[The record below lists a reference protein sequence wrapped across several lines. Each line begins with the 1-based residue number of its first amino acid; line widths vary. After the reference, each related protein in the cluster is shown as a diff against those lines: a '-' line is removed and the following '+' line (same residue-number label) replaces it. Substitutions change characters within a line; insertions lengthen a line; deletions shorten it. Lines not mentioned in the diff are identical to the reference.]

1 MTEVALKTRL
11 TEFLEIE
18 NPILLAPMAEVSGG
32 QLAAAVTG
40 AGGLGIIGGGY
51 GDAEWLSRQ
60 LDEARGGR
68 VGVGF
73 ITWSLA
79 RTPELL
85 DAALSRHPVTVML
98 SFGDP
103 GPFAD
108 RVHRAG
114 VPLTVQV
121 QTVEQARRALE
132 VGADI
137 IVAQGGEAGG
147 HGMSARSTFTLV
159 PDVVDLV
166 ADQSAKTL
174 VVAAGGV
181 ADGRGLAA
189 ALALG
194 ADGVLVGTR
203 LWASAEALV
212 TPQAQRRGIEA
223 VGDQTLRT
231 TMYDIVRQRD
241 WPAEYNARLVRNA
254 LVDKFHGNEAELVAR
269 LPETVDDFNKAVA
282 AQDFDVITPLVGEA
296 IGLVRE
302 VRPAADI
309 VHGMVADA
317 TRILN
322 RANIGPNRGATS
334 PTCAAVGSPTDHG
347 TSGPR
352 ACSYPAPGTPAGLL
366 W

>member
-1 MTEVALKTRL
+1 MTDIALKTRL
-11 TEFLEIE
+11 TEFLGIE
-18 NPILLAPMAEVSGG
+18 HPILLAPMAEVSGG
-32 QLAAAVTG
+32 RLAAAVTA
-40 AGGLGIIGGGY
+40 AGGLGIVGGGY
-51 GDAEWLSRQ
+51 GDAEWLSRE
-60 LDEARGGR
+60 LDEARGAR

-79 RTPELL
+79 RNPDLL
-85 DAALSRHPVTVML
+85 DAALSRDPATIML

-103 GPFAD
+103 GPFGD

-132 VGADI
+132 VGADM

-166 ADQSAKTL
+166 AEASAKTL

-203 LWASAEALV
+203 LWGSAEALV
-212 TPQAQRRGIEA
+212 TPEVQRRGIEA
-223 VGDQTLRT
+223 GGDQTLRT

-241 WPAEYNARLVRNA
+241 WPAEYNLRLVRNA
-254 LVDKFHGNEAELVAR
+254 LVDKFHGNEDELLAR
-269 LPETVDDFNKAVA
+269 LPERVNDFHNALA
-282 AQDFDVITPLVGEA
+282 AQDFDVITPIVGEA
-296 IGLVRE
+296 IGMVRE

-309 VHGMVADA
+309 VHRMVADA

-322 RANIGPNRGATS
+322 RG
-334 PTCAAVGSPTDHG
+334 
-347 TSGPR
+347 
-352 ACSYPAPGTPAGLL
+352 
-366 W
+366 